1 MGATVQHKVFRIE
14 RLLPQARRIAGER
27 PVTGLAGGT
36 GSTSHVRDDVLRMR
50 QMLQRA
56 RQELAATTDTRLQR
70 MADELKSVRRDTD
83 SATHK
88 VLGAIEQ
95 IDDMAK
101 TLAAALKHDQHRALA
116 QDIQE
121 QATRVYEACNFQ
133 DIAGQRIANA
143 LLAIDAVEGQLARA
157 VAALDDRVTAP
168 AAIERNA
175 LVNGPKLDSDTGHA
189 SQDDVDLIFS

>member
-1 MGATVQHKVFRIE
+1 M
-14 RLLPQARRIAGER
+14 LPQARRIAGER
-27 PVTGLAGGT
+27 PVTGLAGST

-56 RQELAATTDTRLQR
+56 RQELAATADARLQR

-101 TLAAALKHDQHRALA
+101 TLAAALKNDQHRALA

-121 QATRVYEACNFQ
+121 QATRIYEACNFQ

-168 AAIERNA
+168 AAVERNA
-175 LVNGPKLDSDTGHA
+175 LVNGPKLDSDKGHA

>member
-1 MGATVQHKVFRIE
+1 M
-14 RLLPQARRIAGER
+14 LPQARRLASER
-27 PVTGLAGGT
+27 PA
-36 GSTSHVRDDVLRMR
+36 TSHAGNTPHARDDVLRMR

-56 RQELAATTDTRLQR
+56 RQELTATAETRLRR
-70 MADELKSVRRDTD
+70 MTEELKSVQRDTD

-101 TLAAALKHDQHRALA
+101 TLAAAQKTEQYRALA

-121 QATRVYEACNFQ
+121 HATRVYEACNFQ

-143 LLAIDAVEGQLARA
+143 LLAITAVENQLMRA
-157 VAALDDRVTAP
+157 VAALDDRVTA
-168 AAIERNA
+168 AATPERHA
-175 LVNGPKLDSDTGHA
+175 LVNGPRLDTDAGHA
-189 SQDDVDLIFS
+189 SQDEVDLIFS